1 MQKNT
6 GQLLTIILALVTNVI
21 GVFEFV
27 FDVLFKNTDMPEKY
41 ELHFVRQTLWS
52 NFNLELILPVP
63 ISPLLGVHHLDIKSA
78 IFSNR

>member
-6 GQLLTIILALVTNVI
+6 GQLLTIILALVTDVI

-41 ELHFVRQTLWS
+41 ELVYIMQT
-52 NFNLELILPVP
+52 F
-63 ISPLLGVHHLDIKSA
+63 
-78 IFSNR
+78 